1 LNKTPVSNRLHISIF
16 GRRNVG
22 KSTLINALTNQEIA
36 VVSNIPG
43 TTTDPVFKTME
54 LLPIGPVVI
63 IDTAGLD
70 DSGEL
75 GELRIKKTYDILR
88 KTDLAILV
96 INSRDGY
103 TIFEEKLLE
112 IIKEREIMCIIVI
125 NNFDN
130 EKIRREDIEKIKL
143 NGYPYEEINA
153 KNFEGIEN
161 LKNLIGDYAKV
172 EENNNIVGDLINPGD
187 FVILVTP
194 IDKAAPKG
202 RLILPQ
208 QQTVRD
214 IIDNDAIAIVAKEN
228 ELKQTIE
235 GLNKKPSLVITDSQA
250 FSIVSKDTPIDI
262 KLTSFSILIARQKG
276 DLFELVKGVSC
287 INKLKSGSK
296 VLIVEGCTHHR
307 QEDDIGKVKIPK
319 WIRQFS
325 GGEIE
330 FNWASGVYFPEEINE
345 YDLIVHCGGCM
356 LNRREMM
363 YRIDTSKRKNVHIT
377 NYGMLIA
384 YTHGI
389 LERAL
394 EPFPDVLRLID
405 EN

>member
-112 IIKEREIMCIIVI
+112 NIKEREIMCIIVI

>member
-1 LNKTPVSNRLHISIF
+1 MNKHLLNRLHISIF
-16 GRRNVG
+16 GRRNAG

-112 IIKEREIMCIIVI
+112 NIKEREIMCIIVI

-250 FSIVSKDTPIDI
+250 FSIVSKDTPLDI

-276 DLFELVKGVSC
+276 
-287 INKLKSGSK
+287 I
-296 VLIVEGCTHHR
+296 
-307 QEDDIGKVKIPK
+307 
-319 WIRQFS
+319 
-325 GGEIE
+325 
-330 FNWASGVYFPEEINE
+330 Y
-345 YDLIVHCGGCM
+345 
-356 LNRREMM
+356 LN
-363 YRIDTSKRKNVHIT
+363 
-377 NYGMLIA
+377 
-384 YTHGI
+384 
-389 LERAL
+389 
-394 EPFPDVLRLID
+394 
-405 EN
+405 